1 MNWLLIVVLLI
12 FIITAVVGAARGFL
26 KIGLS
31 LGSVVI
37 SILLMVMLNPY
48 VTKFIADKTPVYAM
62 IEGAFIERFIP
73 EVSAEEL
80 IKTDLTGTPL
90 EGYEVGDIEAM
101 DALDWEQ
108 LGISHEQMIKLIG
121 EIPEEVQKEKIEKSI
136 LPRIIKNHIAKNNTQ
151 EMYEELGVTSFP
163 GYVARYIARMI
174 VTLISFI
181 ITFIVVCI
189 IMKALS
195 AVVEIIDIV
204 PGIGWLNH
212 LAGCVAGI
220 IMALLIVWIIFMAIT
235 IYSSINNGSVLMD
248 MIKSSSFLRVIY
260 ENNIILKELLRF

>member
-1 MNWLLIVVLLI
+1 MNWLLIAVILI
-12 FIITAVVGAARGFL
+12 FLITAVVGAARGFL

-37 SILLMVMLNPY
+37 SILLMMLLNPY
-48 VTKFIADKTPVYAM
+48 VTKLIAEKTPIYTM
-62 IEGAFIERFIP
+62 IEGAFVERFIP

-80 IKTDLTGTPL
+80 VKTDLTGTPL
-90 EGYEVGDIEAM
+90 EGYEVRDIEAM
-101 DALDWEQ
+101 DTLDWER
-108 LGISHEQMIKLIG
+108 LGISHSQMIKLIG
-121 EIPEEVQKEKIEKSI
+121 EIPEEVQKDKIEKSF
-136 LPRIIKNHIAKNNTQ
+136 LPRIIKNHIVNNNTQ
-151 EMYEELGVTSFP
+151 EMYDKLGVTSFP

-181 ITFIVVCI
+181 ITFIIVCI

-212 LAGCVAGI
+212 LAGGVAGI
-220 IMALLIVWIIFMAIT
+220 VMALLIIWIIFMGIT
-235 IYSSINNGSVLMD
+235 IYNSMNSGSGLMD
-248 MIKSSSFLRVIY
+248 MIRSSAFLRMLY